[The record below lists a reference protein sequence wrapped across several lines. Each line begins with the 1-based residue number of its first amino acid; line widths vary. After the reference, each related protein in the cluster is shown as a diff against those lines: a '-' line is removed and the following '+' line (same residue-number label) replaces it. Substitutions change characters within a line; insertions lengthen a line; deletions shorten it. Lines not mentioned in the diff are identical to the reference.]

1 MDLTILSLKLHSL
14 IMLCL
19 CVMENCVL
27 SCLKLWNFSMLK
39 MGKLTVNLKYIIL
52 INLNKIIFR

>member
-1 MDLTILSLKLHSL
+1 
-14 IMLCL
+14 MLCL

-39 MGKLTVNLKYIIL
+39 MGKLIVNLKYIIQ
-52 INLNKIIFR
+52 INLNKIVFRFNLIQLMVNLNNFC